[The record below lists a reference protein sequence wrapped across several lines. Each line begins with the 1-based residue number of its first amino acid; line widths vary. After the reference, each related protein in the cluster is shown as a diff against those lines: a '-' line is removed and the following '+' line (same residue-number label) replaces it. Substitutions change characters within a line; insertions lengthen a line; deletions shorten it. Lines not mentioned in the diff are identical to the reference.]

1 MKKLFL
7 FVAAAIVGIAAS
19 AQSVSIVQ
27 NGEEV
32 VSLSPSTIDEIV
44 FSMDSP
50 TGTIAASGPQA
61 VNGTWCSVGTSITW

>member
-50 TGTIAASGPQA
+50 TGTIAASVPQA

>member
-50 TGTIAASGPQA
+50 TGTIAAS
-61 VNGTWCSVGTSITW
+61 